1 MIRTKFLMISCIFFA
16 LVISSCQKD
25 VESTEEEMEETIN
38 RLPKQII
45 YTESVDN
52 YSEVW
57 SIKYDTL
64 NRKINVYYEDTT
76 NTVLYDKIKE
86 SYQYN
91 NNGYLV
97 KYESFWDDGESE
109 QTDIVRNANNQI
121 NYIIYSQDFNA
132 SADTFFY
139 TYQKFGDDLNIK
151 VVRGEEPQPGVIEDR
166 ERTYTYNADLQLTS
180 IFHHNSEESTEF
192 SYSQGKFVRAFYED
206 DDSFH
211 EELVSYTTGSQPFKQ
226 DSLLQLVLGKDY
238 YIQGIRDMY
247 FFQIFSSDGFFMLS
261 GSDPN
266 MPSRLESRGNNSFD
280 EEYNEVRNYAFEL
293 NQQGLPVKIT
303 ASYEDETAI
312 IQVRY

>member
-1 MIRTKFLMISCIFFA
+1 MMRTKFLMISSLFLAVVFT
-16 LVISSCQKD
+16 SCQKD
-25 VESTEEEMEETIN
+25 VEPTKEEIEETFN

-45 YTESVDN
+45 ISESVDN
-52 YSEVW
+52 FSEVW

-76 NTVLYDKIKE
+76 NTVLYDKIKK

-91 NNGYLV
+91 NDGYLV
-97 KYESFWDDGESE
+97 KYESYWDDGESE

-132 SADTFFY
+132 SSDTFFY
-139 TYQKFGDDLNIK
+139 TYQKNGDDLNIK
-151 VVRGEEPQPGVIEDR
+151 IVKGKEPAPGVTEDR
-166 ERTYTYNADLQLTS
+166 ERTYTYNAEMQLTS
-180 IFHHNSEESTEF
+180 IFHHSSEQSTEF
-192 SYSQGKFVRAFYED
+192 SYSQGKFVRGFYGD
-206 DDSFH
+206 DDTFN
-211 EELVSYTTGSQPFKQ
+211 EELVSYSTGTQPSKK

-247 FFQIFSSDGFFMLS
+247 FFPLFSSDGFFMLS

-266 MPSRLESRGNNSFD
+266 MPSRLESRGSD
-280 EEYNEVRNYAFEL
+280 LYNGDYSEVRNYAFDL

-303 ASYEDETAI
+303 ASYEDETVI
-312 IQVRY
+312 IQIRY